1 MMKRKGNEM
10 TEAITMTVTLTP
22 NKILDIVE
30 SAAYGVID
38 NFSDEALKLGG
49 ATRKDL
55 IVAMANDP
63 KIRRL
68 VVEELQSRLDYAVD
82 EMYVPEEDVE
92 GTAIAEQIMN
102 AFEPVQAIFDSVAK
116 RDEIDSAIALLKAN
130 GYTVQA

>member
-1 MMKRKGNEM
+1 M

-22 NKILDIVE
+22 NQILDIVE

-55 IVAMANDP
+55 VVAMANDP

-68 VVEELQSRLDYAVD
+68 VVEELQSRLDDAVD
-82 EMYVPEEDVE
+82 EMYVSEEDVE